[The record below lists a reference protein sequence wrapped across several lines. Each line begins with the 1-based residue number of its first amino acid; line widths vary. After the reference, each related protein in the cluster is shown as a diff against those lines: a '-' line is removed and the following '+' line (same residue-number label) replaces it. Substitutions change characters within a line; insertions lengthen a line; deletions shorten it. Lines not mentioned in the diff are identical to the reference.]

1 MRMRHRATHK
11 SHISHFWKADV
22 TDILAAAMKEPII
35 FLAAKPRADPAFGQC
50 QSPERIAD
58 GGALIT
64 LVPIGNQTPTG
75 CVCRKSRPFD
85 LVKESRNVGHD
96 GRAALLPF
104 KA

>member
-35 FLAAKPRADPAFGQC
+35 FFAAKPRADPAFGQC

-64 LVPIGNQTPTG
+64 LVPIGNQTPTY
-75 CVCRKSRPFD
+75 
-85 LVKESRNVGHD
+85 
-96 GRAALLPF
+96 
-104 KA
+104 